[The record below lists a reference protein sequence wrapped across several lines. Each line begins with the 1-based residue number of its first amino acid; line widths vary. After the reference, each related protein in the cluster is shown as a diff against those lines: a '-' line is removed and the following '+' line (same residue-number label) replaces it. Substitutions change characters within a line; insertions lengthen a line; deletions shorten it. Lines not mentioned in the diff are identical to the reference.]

1 MTNFIRKHT
10 SSGQGKIN
18 SLPQRKDERRRHI
31 LRLSA
36 MNCHHRFY
44 ELKDFFAASKENG
57 YENVEIW
64 TGPQHFFMDHNGY
77 ENVDKLLRLEEKYNI
92 KIIGICPEQ
101 TNPKPNNMAAKDREM
116 QKRVLAYFK
125 NAVDVAC
132 KVEANQV
139 VVTSGWGFL
148 NEQREEVYKR
158 SVQMLRKVSD
168 YAFEKNMTLAIE
180 ALQPDESMLV
190 HTAEEMKQLIDDVDS
205 PALKVCIDTGA
216 MVRAKDTID
225 DYFKIFGDRIVHAHF
240 VDVDED
246 HFTTH
251 LAWGDG
257 TRNMKE
263 ELEAFRRNGYKGF
276 LSVECVNGRYF
287 ENPKVADKQS
297 MKNFLKFK

>member
-1 MTNFIRKHT
+1 
-10 SSGQGKIN
+10 
-18 SLPQRKDERRRHI
+18 
-31 LRLSA
+31 

-77 ENVDKLLRLEEKYNI
+77 ENADKLLRLEEKYNI

-190 HTAEEMKQLIDDVDS
+190 HTAEEMKQ
-205 PALKVCIDTGA
+205 
-216 MVRAKDTID
+216 
-225 DYFKIFGDRIVHAHF
+225 
-240 VDVDED
+240 
-246 HFTTH
+246 
-251 LAWGDG
+251 
-257 TRNMKE
+257 
-263 ELEAFRRNGYKGF
+263 
-276 LSVECVNGRYF
+276 
-287 ENPKVADKQS
+287 
-297 MKNFLKFK
+297 

>member
-1 MTNFIRKHT
+1 
-10 SSGQGKIN
+10 
-18 SLPQRKDERRRHI
+18 
-31 LRLSA
+31 

-132 KVEANQV
+132 KFEANQV

-263 ELEAFRRNGYKGF
+263 ELEAFRRNGYKGI